1 MVEFGSEVALEIVF
15 DDEDA
20 EKIGIA
26 AGASDVP
33 GKSGQAKG
41 RDGRRMKEAEGV
53 APALG
58 EERPEKDS
66 ACGENDRGGAFGED
80 RQGKEENAEKER
92 GPKGPRKD
100 KCVFVSR

>member
-1 MVEFGSEVALEIVF
+1 MLEFGSEVALEIVF

-66 ACGENDRGGAFGED
+66 ACGENDRGGGLGAGPQGQEKNGEK
-80 RQGKEENAEKER
+80 GTAPR
-92 GPKGPRKD
+92 GPRR
-100 KCVFVSR
+100 VSVMFA